1 MEPLII
7 FENDEL
13 LVLNKPAG
21 LLVHPIFAK
30 ATEDKRDSNSSD
42 KTLADWILEHY
53 PALKRVGEEQLD
65 TRGEPIMRP
74 GIVHRL
80 DRDTS
85 GVLVV
90 AKTQEAFL
98 YLKEQFKNRT
108 IQKTYCALVYGVV
121 QKEEGS
127 ITAPIGR
134 SRVNGK
140 WTAVRPGD
148 KTREALTEYCVRER
162 FDGYTVLTVTPRTG
176 RTHQI
181 RVHLKSIG
189 HSVVC
194 DSVYA
199 PKQLCPVCGLGRL
212 ALHAE
217 SLQLTLPS
225 GEDKNFT
232 TPLPKDF
239 TEALEALRNV

>member
-1 MEPLII
+1 MKITII
-7 FENDEL
+7 FENDDV

-21 LLVHPIFAK
+21 LLVHG
-30 ATEDKRDSNSSD
+30 DSKSSD
-42 KTLADWILEHY
+42 NTLADWILEHY
-53 PALKRVGEEQLD
+53 PALGQVGEEQLD
-65 TRGEPIMRP
+65 AHGEPIRRP

-80 DRDTS
+80 DRETS

-90 AKTQEAFL
+90 AKTQEAFF
-98 YLKEQFKNRT
+98 YLKDQFKNRT

-121 QKEEGS
+121 QKEEGT

-134 SRVNGK
+134 SRVSGR

-148 KTREALTEYCVRER
+148 KTREALTEYHVLEHYKE
-162 FDGYTVLTVTPRTG
+162 YTALTVTPRTG

-189 HSVVC
+189 HPVVC
-194 DSVYA
+194 DTLYA
-199 PKQLCPVCGLGRL
+199 QKRLCPVAGLSRL

-217 SLQLTLPS
+217 KLHLLLPS
-225 GEDKNFT
+225 GEGRTFT
-232 TPLPKDF
+232 ASLPQDF
-239 TEALEALRNV
+239 SEALEALRNV

>member
-1 MEPLII
+1 MEPYII
-7 FENDEL
+7 FEDDDI

-21 LLVHPIFAK
+21 LLVHSDGK
-30 ATEDKRDSNSSD
+30 NSD

-53 PALKRVGEEQLD
+53 PALKQVGEEQLN

-90 AKTQEAFL
+90 AKTQDAFL
-98 YLKEQFKNRT
+98 FLKEQFKNRT
-108 IQKTYCALVYGVV
+108 IQKTYCALVYGTV

-134 SRVNGK
+134 SRVSGK

-148 KTREALTEYCVRER
+148 KTREAVTEYCVRER
-162 FDGYTVLTVTPRTG
+162 FKEYSVLTVTPRTG

-189 HSVVC
+189 HPVVC
-194 DSVYA
+194 DSLYA
-199 PKQLCPVCGLGRL
+199 PKYLCPVCGLGRL

-217 SLQLTLPS
+217 SLRLSLPS
-225 GEDKNFT
+225 GENKSFT
-232 TPLPKDF
+232 APLPEDF
-239 TEALEALRNV
+239 TGALEALRNV